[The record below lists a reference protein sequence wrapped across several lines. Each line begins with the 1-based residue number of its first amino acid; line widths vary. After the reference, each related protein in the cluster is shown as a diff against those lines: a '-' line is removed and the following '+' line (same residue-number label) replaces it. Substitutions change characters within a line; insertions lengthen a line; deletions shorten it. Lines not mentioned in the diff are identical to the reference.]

1 MFSSRRRARRKASR
15 PRPKRPPR
23 GAKKSSAPV
32 TRSPFTATI
41 LSPAC
46 TPASPAGQHAP
57 PSEAISASAD
67 TTTPSHRSDIAT
79 ASPTGTSASPG
90 SAASAALVSASS
102 AASRANTCFIFL
114 IGLPPLSFPCFCMF
128 RAASSFFAAAY
139 SVCLSRRKRTAK
151 NLSSVSID
159 CFTFSVFYYGILPFF
174 LSCLPKFFHRE
185 EMSCRF

>member
-1 MFSSRRRARRKASR
+1 MFSSRRRARRRASR
-15 PRPKRPPR
+15 PRQKRPPR
-23 GAKKSSAPV
+23 RRKSSAPV

-46 TPASPAGQHAP
+46 TPASPAGQHVP

-90 SAASAALVSASS
+90 SAASAAVVSASS
-102 AASRANTCFIFL
+102 AASRANTYFIFL

-128 RAASSFFAAAY
+128 RAASSFFCGGVFSM
-139 SVCLSRRKRTAK
+139 SVEKEKEPRKICPLFPSTVSHF
-151 NLSSVSID
+151 LFLLWYPSV
-159 CFTFSVFYYGILPFF
+159 F